1 MSQQKQKRR
10 RIFKEVILQGEI
22 VAKSYVNM
30 DFRKCITAQIVHYS
44 NLNHK
49 IQSMQIVLR

>member
-1 MSQQKQKRR
+1 MPQKKQKRR

-30 DFRKCITAQIVHYS
+30 DFRKCISAQIVHYS
-44 NLNHK
+44 NLSHK
-49 IQSMQIVLR
+49 IELMQIVIR